1 MPERWPDD
9 RVVLQGELPN
19 PAHRPHRL
27 CFTHCSRAD
36 GAMRENPF
44 WTNII
49 TWCVCSCR
57 RLSRS
62 EETVEYAEKI
72 WSTFYQRA
80 LSAACWLCFVL
91 SVLHSFYT
99 HVSWPCAN
107 HIADWSY
114 IKHAVFH
121 KQWGAGCAIMAT
133 ILHLLPCIT
142 SWRYGSIYE
151 RWKTCDRSCC
161 GTG

>member
-49 TWCVCSCR
+49 TWWVCSCR

-121 KQWGAGCAIMAT
+121 KQWGGWMR
-133 ILHLLPCIT
+133 H
-142 SWRYGSIYE
+142 YGNNSSLASMHYFMEIRQYLWDME
-151 RWKTCDRSCC
+151 DLW
-161 GTG
+161 